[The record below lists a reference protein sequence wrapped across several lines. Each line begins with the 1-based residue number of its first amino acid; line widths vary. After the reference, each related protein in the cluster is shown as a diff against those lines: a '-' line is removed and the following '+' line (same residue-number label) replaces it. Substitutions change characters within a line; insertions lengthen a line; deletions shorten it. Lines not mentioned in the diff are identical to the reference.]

1 MVRPGGN
8 GRKGWHV
15 RRFPPSRRR
24 EAQAHLVGADFPAT
38 TLISIESKSLNDASD
53 SPRGACPRCGGRPGI
68 NVGGV
73 IPNQPGIARPLKPG
87 IEVSI
92 YGQHLGPETGCTA
105 GAHGWSDVKQL
116 CGTAV
121 RVGGVPA
128 ALLYVQEKQI
138 NLRVPFN
145 VPTEGIAPF
154 VVTREGQ
161 CTLVRRVN

>member
-1 MVRPGGN
+1 MMRVTLLAALVLGAGA
-8 GRKGWHV
+8 
-15 RRFPPSRRR
+15 
-24 EAQAHLVGADFPAT
+24 AQE
-38 TLISIESKSLNDASD
+38 I
-53 SPRGACPRCGGRPGI
+53 PRI
-68 NVGGV
+68 NVGGG

-87 IEVSI
+87 KEVSI
-92 YGQHLGPETGCTA
+92 CGQPLGPETGCTA

-121 RVGGVPA
+121 TVGGVPA

-161 CTLVRRVN
+161 CTLVRRVNGCQ